1 MKLRKVVKKIVALG
15 TGVSL
20 VGATLLGAMA
30 AADLKDYPS
39 PFIKDGKFSGMLV
52 VGDKAA
58 AEDVIGVTDIA
69 VSLQYS
75 ATKKTAVT
83 SGSSVSVDGDA
94 FKISAAGND
103 LNLYETIGSV
113 KSIVTRTELAGLKQG
128 SVSNDK
134 GTFTYDQYLE
144 LGNSTVTFAKDDNGD
159 GDQDPKIYFKNSA
172 GNLLRY
178 KLTFPT
184 ALKSDIDSSRDLD
197 DLDNKKISILGKE
210 YTITNTDFTVGGQLT
225 LEMMGGAVTDT
236 IEGGKTKTYT
246 IGGKDFEVTLNA
258 VTTTTP
264 PKAQLTINSE
274 VTESLEAGQ
283 TFTLSDGTQIG
294 IKDVLPTKAD
304 SVSAD
309 LVTFYLGAQKVKI
322 VDATSTSG
330 PAASTFQIGSNTIS
344 DGSADLVWSNSSSE
358 VSLTEIAIV
367 VEPSD
372 SYFVPSGGKISD
384 ALKSE
389 EDTVA
394 LLKVLNADLL
404 FAGTVPVVTDS
415 IKIEPSGSTNLKLKL
430 KTKSGASLAQD
441 IWWLNGANVNLAK
454 DSAKH
459 VATCERT
466 AADMVGGTS
475 NTSCITT
482 FVAQNGNGL
491 GADDGVS
498 SFLNHA
504 EDEDYFVV
512 ETNKYSHLM
521 QVKDFDSANT
531 KITLKDIADGKQ
543 EDITVSSTVATFY
556 KDGYQYRLTVDGAYT
571 SVNLTAIAGDT
582 TDSTWNTSNPDIRA
596 DLWTE
601 HGAQVRLA
609 PNATIIVEG
618 VGISR
623 DESTTSVHNIT
634 IGIVPSSGKL
644 TPSSIISNSPTDASS
659 TNRGD
664 PTISLD
670 SNSDKKEGLT
680 EWGTWL
686 KVDTSGDQDTV
697 ELIYPEKEAIANLY
711 VTLGVATTG
720 AAGSTQDSV
729 TVNKIEVGAAKLA
742 KEIQDIKA
750 QNLIVVGGPCANS
763 VASELLGNPAD
774 CAAGFEDGKAKI
786 RLFEQANGNVALLVA
801 GYSAEDTRTASQVV
815 ANAKDYAGK
824 LTGTNVEVTT
834 ASKSVKSM
842 TTTA

>member
-1 MKLRKVVKKIVALG
+1 MKLRKIMKKIIALG
-15 TGVSL
+15 TGASL

-30 AADLKDYPS
+30 AVDLKDYPS
-39 PFIKDGKFSGMLV
+39 PFIKDGKFSGLLV

-58 AEDVIGVTDIA
+58 AEDIIGITDIA
-69 VSLQYS
+69 VGLQFS

-83 SGSSVSVDGDA
+83 SGSSVGVEGDA
-94 FKISAAGND
+94 FKISAAGTE

-113 KSIVTRTELAGLKQG
+113 KNIITKTDLAGLKQG

-159 GDQDPKIYFKNSA
+159 GDQNPKIYFKNSA
-172 GNLLRY
+172 GNLFRY

-197 DLDNKKISILGKE
+197 DLDNKKITILGKE
-210 YTITNTDFTVGGQLT
+210 YTITNTDLTTGGQLT
-225 LEMMGGAVTDT
+225 LELMGGAVTDT

-246 IGGKDFEVTLNA
+246 ISGKDYEVTLNA

-322 VDATSTSG
+322 VDTTSTSG
-330 PAASTFQIGSNTIS
+330 NQASTFQIGSNTIS
-344 DGSADLVWSNSSSE
+344 DGSADIVWTNSSTE

-372 SYFVPSGGKISD
+372 SYFVPSGGKLSE

-389 EDTVA
+389 EDTTA
-394 LLKVLNADLL
+394 LLKVLNADIL
-404 FAGTVPVVTDS
+404 FAGTVPAITDT

-430 KTKSGASLAQD
+430 KTKSGASIAQD
-441 IWWLNGANVNLAK
+441 IWWLNGNTVNLAK
-454 DSAKH
+454 DINKQ
-459 VATCERT
+459 VATCERN
-466 AADMVGGTS
+466 AVD
-475 NTSCITT
+475 NTTVSTCLPS
-482 FVAQNGNGL
+482 FVSQSGSGY
-491 GADDGVS
+491 GSDDGVS
-498 SFLNHA
+498 SFLNYVG
-504 EDEDYFVV
+504 DEDYFVV

-521 QVKDFDSANT
+521 QVKDFDLTNT
-531 KITLKDIADGKQ
+531 KITIKDVADGKQ
-543 EDITVSSTVATFY
+543 EDITTSSRVATFY
-556 KDGYQYRLTVDGAYT
+556 KDGYQYQLTVDGAFT
-571 SVNLTAIAGDT
+571 TANLTNIAGDT

-601 HGAQVRLA
+601 HGAQVRIA

-623 DESTTSVHNIT
+623 DESTTAVNNIT
-634 IGIVPSSGKL
+634 IGIAPSSGKL
-644 TPSSIISNSPTDASS
+644 TPGSVITNSPTAASS

-664 PTISLD
+664 PTLSLD

-680 EWGTWL
+680 QWGTWV
-686 KVDTSGDQDTV
+686 KIDTSGDQDTV

-711 VTLGVATTG
+711 VTLGASTTS
-720 AAGSTQDSV
+720 AAGSTSDSV
-729 TVNKIEVGAAKLA
+729 TVQRIEVGATKLA
-742 KEIQDIKA
+742 SEIKDVKA
-750 QNLIVVGGPCANS
+750 QNLIVIGGPCANS
-763 VASELLGNPAD
+763 VANELLGNPAD
-774 CAAGFEDGKAKI
+774 CAAGFEDGKSKI
-786 RLFEQANGNVALLVA
+786 QLFEQTNGNVALLIA
-801 GYSAEDTRTASQVV
+801 GAGKEDTRTASQVV
-815 ANAKDYAGK
+815 ANYKEYAGK
-824 LTGTNVEVTT
+824 LTGQKVEVTT
-834 ASKSVKSM
+834 ASKNVKSM
-842 TTTA
+842 TSA